1 MTVNTTTVFQGKRIL
16 VTGGLG
22 FIGSNLARR
31 LVELGAEEVSLV
43 DILDLGSG
51 GSLFNISGIEK
62 RVKVHQA
69 DVGDE
74 AVMSGL
80 VRDRDYLFNLA
91 GQTSHLGSM
100 QDPLKDL
107 EANTVSQFKLLEVCR
122 KQNPSVRI
130 VYSGTRQIYGRPK
143 YLPVDEDHP
152 PAPLDYNGVSK
163 RAGEMYHLVTHRIYG
178 VWTTVL
184 RMTNVYGPR
193 MRVRD
198 DRQTFIG
205 WWFRQLLEGE
215 ELKVFGDGTQVRD
228 LNYIDDVVDALLLCA
243 AHPSAEGQIY
253 NLGGEP
259 VSLLDLARTMIE
271 VNGGGSYTLTPFPP
285 GRKRIDIGD
294 YFGDYTKILTA
305 LGWRPRVSLRT
316 GIERTL
322 DFYRRHKERYW

>member
-1 MTVNTTTVFQGKRIL
+1 MTVDVASAFFGKRVL

-31 LVELGAEEVSLV
+31 LVELGAEVSLV
-43 DILDLGSG
+43 DLLDPGSG
-51 GSLFNISGIEK
+51 GSRFNIAGIEE
-62 RVKVHQA
+62 RVEVNEA
-69 DVGDE
+69 DIGDE
-74 AVMSGL
+74 TKMSDL
-80 VRDRDYLFNLA
+80 VRGRDYLFNLA

-107 EANTVSQFKLLEVCR
+107 EANAVGQFKLLEVCR
-122 KQNPSVRI
+122 KQNPRVKI
-130 VYSGTRQIYGRPK
+130 VYSGTRQVYGRPK
-143 YLPVDEDHP
+143 YLPVDESHP
-152 PAPLDYNGVSK
+152 AAPLDYNGVSK
-163 RAGEMYHLVTHRIYG
+163 RAGEMYHLVAHRIYG

-193 MRVRD
+193 MRVKD

-215 ELKVFGDGTQVRD
+215 ELKVFGDGRQVRD
-228 LNYIDDVVDALLLCA
+228 LNYVDDVVEALLLCA
-243 AHPSAEGQIY
+243 VHPSAEGQIY

-259 VSLLDLARTMIE
+259 IPLLDLARLMIE
-271 VNGGGSYTLTPFPP
+271 VNGGGSYSLTPFPA

-305 LGWRPRVSLRT
+305 LGWQPRVPLRT

-322 DFYRRHKERYW
+322 DFYRRHKEHYW